1 MPRRIAVYGGTFDPL
16 HEGHLRVAA
25 GIVEAFDLE
34 RLLLVPAAV
43 PPHKRG
49 IEISSPYHRMAMLAL
64 ATIDYPRIVL
74 SSIELESPDR
84 PYTIETLGKL
94 QKRYPG
100 CQLFF
105 VMGADSFKDV
115 TSWREYRRI
124 LTEYRVIVAVRP
136 GSAPTPNQSSFDH
149 STTDEMTGHLP
160 PEIRE
165 RIIDLRGQLRPS
177 EADLAEQHIYLT
189 DYVAVDISATDVRRA
204 AAEGRPLAGIVP
216 RRVAEY
222 IAKHQLYQSPL

>member
-1 MPRRIAVYGGTFDPL
+1 
-16 HEGHLRVAA
+16 
-25 GIVEAFDLE
+25 
-34 RLLLVPAAV
+34 
-43 PPHKRG
+43 
-49 IEISSPYHRMAMLAL
+49 
-64 ATIDYPRIVL
+64 
-74 SSIELESPDR
+74 
-84 PYTIETLGKL
+84 
-94 QKRYPG
+94 
-100 CQLFF
+100 
-105 VMGADSFKDV
+105 
-115 TSWREYRRI
+115 
-124 LTEYRVIVAVRP
+124 
-136 GSAPTPNQSSFDH
+136 
-149 STTDEMTGHLP
+149 MTGHLP